1 MTQTSGKTGLGG
13 AGRKRSSRGP
23 AGSGGGGARWL
34 IPLLRK
40 WRPRAWGGGK
50 PSGVPICHHQE
61 WQAKWSWRGLQDAG
75 GGWGCQLD
83 LPRGETLFPNLALVP
98 PDPRE
103 SQGSELITFRHRGAP
118 LWRVRGR
125 AHPLSSSNLP
135 RGVGAKGKDSFRR

>member
-23 AGSGGGGARWL
+23 VGSGGE
-34 IPLLRK
+34 
-40 WRPRAWGGGK
+40 GGGSSRFSGSGGPEPGEAGE
-50 PSGVPICHHQE
+50 PSGVPICHHRE

-98 PDPRE
+98 PTPENPRAQ
-103 SQGSELITFRHRGAP
+103 S
-118 LWRVRGR
+118 
-125 AHPLSSSNLP
+125 
-135 RGVGAKGKDSFRR
+135 